1 MEQTFKIFVIQN
13 EPYLTVDEDVKV
25 GDKAIVTVGE
35 LYPTLVE
42 CQNEDQINLFQ
53 KPKTSM
59 TKRHKVVMMPD
70 KLELDN
76 DILNLLSERDG
87 PLTVTYEN
95 GEIKVVT
102 EI

>member
-13 EPYLTVDEDVKV
+13 EQYLTIDEDHNV
-25 GDKAIVTVGE
+25 GDNAFITVGE
-35 LYPTLVE
+35 RFPTLVE
-42 CQNEDQINLFQ
+42 CQNNDQIGLFQ
-53 KPKTSM
+53 NSKLSM

-76 DILNLLSERDG
+76 DILNLLSESDG

>member
-13 EPYLTVDEDVKV
+13 EPYLTINEDVKV
-25 GDKAIVTVGE
+25 GDKVIVTVGE
-35 LYPTLVE
+35 LYPTLIE

-59 TKRHKVVMMPD
+59 TKRHKVVMLPD

-76 DILNLLSERDG
+76 DILNLLSESDG

>member
-13 EPYLTVDEDVKV
+13 EPYLTVDEDLKV
-25 GDKAIVTVGE
+25 GDNAIVTVGE

-70 KLELDN
+70 KLELNN

>member
-13 EPYLTVDEDVKV
+13 EPYLTIDEDVKV
-25 GDKAIVTVGE
+25 GDKAIITVGE

-42 CQNEDQINLFQ
+42 CQNEDQINIFQ

-59 TKRHKVVMMPD
+59 TKRHKVVMTPD
-70 KLELDN
+70 KLDLDG
-76 DILNLLSERDG
+76 DILNLLSDRDE